1 MGVSAAIRRCIMA
14 RDAYWL
20 APGGESMRRWLYYA
34 LALVVLGVGLR
45 SLMAQSGVGAL
56 PQSPRSGTVSYPA
69 RLNGVVASRSSELE
83 SLAQRLPP
91 GSLARIESAAGSVP
105 VTIVR
110 EYRTEEVLISA
121 ICGLLFWGVAL
132 FVFADRI
139 RWAEAHLLFFGTLF
153 YGLVIWIGGVYGPDP
168 SIRGSWIPPAIRAAA
183 LPVLPAI
190 FVCLALVFPRRH
202 PALERSPALL
212 PAILGTGILVGLW
225 NALAFHGYAVHPIPE
240 RAAAMRLAERV
251 SDLFLIV
258 GDALGCWFLYRSTRH
273 LELAREQRQSKW
285 VLWGI
290 TIGVTPYAF
299 LYVLPRLAGSEP
311 LVPLWAARLATVTIP
326 VAFAIAVVKYR
337 FLDVDLIIRRSVIYG
352 LLAGAMVGIY
362 LLLGVA
368 VGNEIRRLYPSAG
381 GVVSALAVAVPV
393 ALFTPTRRFIGRWV
407 DRTFFTIQYGYDRAL
422 RKLGAAMWGAA
433 SSRELSRLMET
444 FLEEHLAP
452 SSVLVVTVDEEEGIG
467 SGIGT
472 DLPAASADSSDPAL
486 PYGRRILAVPGST
499 SLPEIERDDF
509 PQALAALGYR
519 VLVRLEAGGR
529 RFGHILLGE
538 KKSGWRYVEQDLDML
553 GRLAV
558 ESARAVER
566 AELLRRMF
574 AEAAERK
581 RLDQLDRMK
590 SEFLFRVAH
599 DLRTPIASIAW
610 SNQNLLDGV
619 VGALDSRQRAYLE
632 GMDAA
637 ARQLERLVDNLLEVG
652 RLEVGTMRLDLEP
665 VDLAAAA
672 REATTILAPLAGSA
686 KVRIESRAASSLP
699 PVRGQRGK
707 VLQVLMNVMEN
718 AVKYAPP
725 GSVVDVAVEAT
736 ETGVQRFLVRDRGPG
751 IRAEERE
758 RIFELHR
765 QGAPS
770 PYSSHRGFGL
780 GLYVVKSYVDLMGGS
795 VEAENHPEGGALI
808 SCTFQSWTEAKG

>member
-1 MGVSAAIRRCIMA
+1 
-14 RDAYWL
+14 
-20 APGGESMRRWLYYA
+20 MRRWIYYA
-34 LALVVLGVGLR
+34 IAIVVLGIGLR
-45 SLMAQSGVGAL
+45 SLLAQTGVGSL
-56 PQSPRSGTVSYPA
+56 PRDLPSSSISYPA
-69 RLNGVVASRSSELE
+69 RLNGIEAARSSELE
-83 SLAQRLPP
+83 NLAQRLPP
-91 GSLARIESAAGSVP
+91 GSAARIESAAGSVP

-110 EYRTEEVLISA
+110 EYRTEEVLIA
-121 ICGLLFWGVAL
+121 AVCGFLFWGVAL
-132 FVFADRI
+132 FVFADRV
-139 RWAEAHLLFFGTLF
+139 RWAEAHILFFGTLF

-168 SIRGSWIPPAIRAAA
+168 SIPGSWIPPAIRTAS
-183 LPVLPAI
+183 LPVLPAL

-202 PALERSPALL
+202 PVLDRWSFLL
-212 PAILGTGILVGLW
+212 PGIVATGLVIGVW
-225 NALAFHGYAVHPIPE
+225 NALAFHGYSLDPVPE
-240 RAAAMRLAERV
+240 RAAALRAAERV
-251 SDLFLIV
+251 SDFLLIV
-258 GDALGCWFLYRSTRH
+258 GDALGCWLLYRSTRR
-273 LELAREQRQSKW
+273 LQLAREQRQSKW

-299 LYVLPRLAGSEP
+299 LYVLPRLIGLEP
-311 LVPLWAARLATVTIP
+311 IVPLWAARLATVTIP
-326 VAFAIAVVKYR
+326 IAFAIAVVKYR

-368 VGNEIRRLYPSAG
+368 VGNEIRRAYPGMSG
-381 GVVSALAVAVPV
+381 IVSALAVAVPV
-393 ALFTPTRRFIGRWV
+393 ALFTPTRRFIGQWV

-422 RKLGAAMWGAA
+422 RKLGASMWGAA
-433 SSRELSRLMET
+433 SSRELSRLIES

-452 SSVLVVTVDEEEGIG
+452 SSVLVVTIDEEDGIG
-467 SGIGT
+467 SGLGA
-472 DLPAASADSSDPAL
+472 DLPPPSVDSSDAAL

-499 SLPEIERDDF
+499 SLPEVERDDF
-509 PQALAALGYR
+509 PQALATLGYR

-558 ESARAVER
+558 EAARAVER

-619 VGALDSRQRAYLE
+619 VGPLDARQREYLE
-632 GMDAA
+632 GVDAA

-652 RLEVGTMRLDLEP
+652 RLEVGTMRLDPEP

-672 REATTILAPLAGSA
+672 REAATILAPLAGSA
-686 KVRIESRAASSLP
+686 KVRIESRVAANLP

-707 VLQVLMNVMEN
+707 LLQILMNVMEN

-725 GSVVDVAVEAT
+725 GTVVDVAVEAGG
-736 ETGVQRFLVRDRGPG
+736 TGIQRFLVRDRGPG

-758 RIFELHR
+758 RIFERHR

-770 PYSSHRGFGL
+770 PFSSHRGFGL

-795 VEAENHPEGGALI
+795 VEAGNHPEGGALI
-808 SCTFQSWTEAKG
+808 SCTFQSWTELKG